1 MYACSDYF
9 VVLHY
14 ISQKRSNKAINLTNI
29 KHACTLAWLTIPPG
43 SAILNAYTNI
53 YYINTKIET
62 TSQVIPTP
70 ESCGCSNYEMTWG
83 YHCEGEYYV
92 EVNKISGTPSI
103 DEAQEACDRN
113 FGFLKPTYEEYLRC
127 AEEFAAYPEYAEMYL
142 EMANEILSVM
152 GDCNKCVL
160 AVARCGY
167 DNNCDIPSQTQITQT
182 DPGKVACVWGVGF
195 QRNPNGIW
203 AQDGEIISSDNPS
216 STVRWG
222 QNIDPSA
229 IYPRLKVDNDKG
241 KIIVETQFRVN
252 SGEAKTAFG
261 LRLVNPKPS
270 TSSND
275 SFFSSVVIF
284 QPKNELFSGTAP
296 ANN

>member
-1 MYACSDYF
+1 
-9 VVLHY
+9 
-14 ISQKRSNKAINLTNI
+14 
-29 KHACTLAWLTIPPG
+29 
-43 SAILNAYTNI
+43 
-53 YYINTKIET
+53 
-62 TSQVIPTP
+62 
-70 ESCGCSNYEMTWG
+70 
-83 YHCEGEYYV
+83 
-92 EVNKISGTPSI
+92 
-103 DEAQEACDRN
+103 
-113 FGFLKPTYEEYLRC
+113 
-127 AEEFAAYPEYAEMYL
+127 
-142 EMANEILSVM
+142 M

-160 AVARCGY
+160 KGAIC
-167 DNNCDIPSQTQITQT
+167 DNENNCDIPSQTQITQT